1 MEEMFED
8 YEKYTGIRYHFG
20 YASGNENDYFEDLV
34 SRSTR
39 GGSGRNPKNIDL
51 IIVADQL
58 LTGYDSK
65 RLNTLYVDRELELQ
79 SLIQAYSR
87 TNRVYGKEKEFGSI
101 VNFKYPR
108 ITEEAVNRALKLYGA
123 GGSNSVAI
131 VDKYEVAV
139 KKFNVQ
145 VKEMR
150 LILDD
155 PTKWSDLKYDI
166 VRKEAFI
173 EYFKLSAR
181 QLNKVKQ
188 YYQFV
193 WDDNSFG
200 IDEHTWLR
208 YVGAYKNLI
217 DKESVPG
224 RDDYDLFDTHLTGT
238 QIIDAETIIKLIGT
252 KSYDIDG
259 YMQVDEKTM
268 KIAYE
273 QIEEL
278 SNLGNHTE
286 SELLKEFAETQ
297 LLKNKISSKTQFDEA
312 YQFWKNEKQD
322 KEIMD
327 YSKYWGV
334 EEQLIKDSVGNFD
347 VTKPNNIPYIYEIL
361 ATCDYEKA
369 VYKAPGGQLGQV
381 IEFSNDL
388 QIFIHKLK
396 DKY

>member
-286 SELLKEFAETQ
+286 SELLKEFVETQ